1 MCKPGSPPKT
11 ADRSGSN
18 QNAVNMEGFHVGH
31 MNIILS
37 GSTVIIL
44 LGVFLFLWYW
54 KTGKASCCSSSTASP
69 SPPTTSYLH
78 PSPPLYFPPSAPPAL
93 LPPSHV
99 VDMQTQQA
107 SAPSFQAPVISPSS
121 PPSTTSLRDLEVSV
135 AKLYAIVNTQA
146 AATREMDTNN
156 QN

>member
-54 KTGKASCCSSSTASP
+54 KTGKASCCSASTASP
-69 SPPTTSYLH
+69 SLPTTSYLH

-93 LPPSHV
+93 LPASHV
-99 VDMQTQQA
+99 VDMQVQQA
-107 SAPSFQAPVISPSS
+107 TPSS
-121 PPSTTSLRDLEVSV
+121 HPSTTSPSHSSGQPSTSIHELQLSV
-135 AKLYAIVNTQA
+135 AKLYAIVNAQA
-146 AATREMDTNN
+146 EINRDKDTTS
-156 QN
+156 

>member
-54 KTGKASCCSSSTASP
+54 KTGKASCCSASTASP
-69 SPPTTSYLH
+69 SLPTTSYLH

-99 VDMQTQQA
+99 VDMQVQQA
-107 SAPSFQAPVISPSS
+107 TPSS
-121 PPSTTSLRDLEVSV
+121 HPSTTSPPHSSGQPSTSIHELQLSV
-135 AKLYAIVNTQA
+135 AKLYAIVNAQA
-146 AATREMDTNN
+146 EINRDKDTTS
-156 QN
+156 

>member
-54 KTGKASCCSSSTASP
+54 KTGKASCCSASTASP
-69 SPPTTSYLH
+69 SLPTTSYPH

-99 VDMQTQQA
+99 VDMQIQQA
-107 SAPSFQAPVISPSS
+107 TTSS
-121 PPSTTSLRDLEVSV
+121 HPSTTSPSHSSAQPSTSIQELQLSV
-135 AKLYAIVNTQA
+135 AKLYAIVNAQA
-146 AATREMDTNN
+146 EINRDKDTTS
-156 QN
+156 